1 MNIAFIGLGNMGLP
15 MARNLVKAG
24 LLIKGFD
31 LSATALEAFA
41 TAGGTPCASAAD
53 TLEGADVV
61 VTMLPAGKHVKALWL
76 SDSGLLHRLRPG
88 TLLIDSST
96 IAATAARE
104 VASAAAV
111 MGIDMIDAPV
121 SGGTAAADAGTLTFM
136 VGGTPEQLERA
147 RPVLE
152 HMGKRVLHAGAI
164 GAGQVAKACN
174 NMLLG
179 IIMAGSS
186 EALQLGIAHGLDP
199 KVLSDIINV
208 STGANWVL
216 SNYNPCPG
224 TLDTAPSARGYTGGF
239 ATDLMLKDLGLAVEA
254 ATDAGAIVPLGSS
267 ARNLFAMHSA
277 AGQGRLDCSSVFH
290 LLAARHS

>member
-1 MNIAFIGLGNMGLP
+1 MNIAYIGLGNMGLP
-15 MARNLVKAG
+15 MAHNLIKAG
-24 LLIKGFD
+24 FQVKGFD
-31 LSATALEAFA
+31 LSANALKAFA
-41 TAGGTPCASAAD
+41 TAGGSPCINAAD

-61 VTMLPAGKHVKALWL
+61 VTMLPASQHVRSLWL
-76 SDSGLLHRLRPG
+76 GDSGLLRCLRPG

-104 VASAAAV
+104 VASAAANLGIV
-111 MGIDMIDAPV
+111 MFDAPV
-121 SGGTAAADAGTLTFM
+121 SGGTAAAEAGTLTFM
-136 VGGTPEQLERA
+136 VGGTSEQLERA

-152 HMGKRVLHAGAI
+152 SMGQRVLHAGAI

-179 IIMAGSS
+179 IILAGSS

-199 KVLSDIINV
+199 KVLSEIISV

-216 SNYNPCPG
+216 SHYNPCPG

-254 ATDAGAIVPLGSS
+254 ATGTGAIVPLGSS

-277 AGQGRLDCSSVFH
+277 AGQGRLDCSSVFQ
-290 LLAARHS
+290 LLAARQS